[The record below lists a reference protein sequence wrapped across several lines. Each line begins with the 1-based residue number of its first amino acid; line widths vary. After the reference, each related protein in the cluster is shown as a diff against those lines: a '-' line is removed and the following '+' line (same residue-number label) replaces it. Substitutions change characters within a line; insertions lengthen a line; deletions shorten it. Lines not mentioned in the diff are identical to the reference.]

1 MVNRQKGKKMKNIK
15 IALIA
20 LVAALMLTACNYQMV
35 DTTFKFDR
43 AIISLPDGSVVE
55 GKVESWKDYE
65 DGDHIQ
71 VKVDGVTYLLHSSDV
86 VLIAE

>member
-1 MVNRQKGKKMKNIK
+1 MKNIK

-20 LVAALMLTACNYQMV
+20 LVAMLTLTACNYQVV
-35 DTTFKFDR
+35 DTTYNFDR
-43 AIISLPDGSVVE
+43 AIISLPDGSVVK

-65 DGDHIQ
+65 DGDQIQ
-71 VKVDGVTYLLHSSDV
+71 LKVDGVTYLIHSSDV

>member
-1 MVNRQKGKKMKNIK
+1 MKNIK

-20 LVAALMLTACNYQMV
+20 LVAMLTLTACNYQMV

-55 GKVESWKDYE
+55 GKVESWMDYE
-65 DGDHIQ
+65 DGDQIQ
-71 VKVDGVTYLLHSSDV
+71 VKVDGITYLLHSSDV